1 MAYQCIPISHHPH
14 MPYAVLGVETGSVTQ
29 LSRVPTRAST
39 HPRVVSPPSHEHN
52 WALVTSQHQCVGCG
66 RFDFYLCSGCL
77 QIWCPGC
84 AAGGQPPSYGPA
96 IPGPWWSTEKS
107 VGTCSRCDEDTQVA
121 VSSEPAVQS
130 SKQDGW
136 LPSGKMRAQAERN
149 KELMA
154 TAEEKRRK
162 TSKPPYVWPVVQKG
176 MRPAQAVI
184 QARASIKANTDRL
197 MASQLALAETMKAA
211 ADVKRKLNFEQMEIP
226 ELPDGD
232 LEHSGL
238 YEAPHVADASR
249 GRVLGTDGQPIYWPW
264 ESEHNRVQNRAAP
277 FKSTRQLRKRHQL
290 DDLVELGLNYAS
302 KDGNRGRTHVGVRAW
317 FSFCTDIMGVPA
329 DRPMDPMST
338 PLWEKLEDEW
348 LAMRF
353 VCALVQDKGL
363 TVNSASQ
370 YFSSANAW
378 HGREHGVKLAGG
390 LKLERLPA
398 MLKGLRRVIGEAPKK
413 LRRGVAPRALRRAM
427 DLLLDPNDP
436 AHANLRAALATAFL
450 GMLRAS
456 EFTTPNGKVD
466 EDHTLM
472 VSDLVDLTDARMVLM
487 MAPCKNMH
495 HLKGKTCPLVIGAG
509 GDFIDAVAE
518 VRNRLR
524 VDPVAPGAEAS
535 TPLFR
540 DPKTNSPLRYDFV
553 NNLVKKLMRAVGEKE
568 GDFSSH
574 SLRIGGATAHF
585 TAGANETVI
594 RTMGRWSSDIY
605 RLYVRACFEQCCEW
619 TRKAGSTEVSDL
631 SGEFDEVDSY

>member
-1 MAYQCIPISHHPH
+1 MD
-14 MPYAVLGVETGSVTQ
+14 SVAADLQ
-29 LSRVPTRAST
+29 APQ
-39 HPRVVSPPSHEHN
+39 
-52 WALVTSQHQCVGCG
+52 TSVW
-66 RFDFYLCSGCL
+66 R
-77 QIWCPGC
+77 P
-84 AAGGQPPSYGPA
+84 
-96 IPGPWWSTEKS
+96 
-107 VGTCSRCDEDTQVA
+107 
-121 VSSEPAVQS
+121 S
-130 SKQDGW
+130 SKQM
-136 LPSGKMRAQAERN
+136 SAQAERN
-149 KELMA
+149 QKLIA
-154 TAEEKRRK
+154 GAEDKRRK
-162 TSKPPYVWPVVQKG
+162 TAKPDYVWPVVQKG
-176 MRPAQAVI
+176 MRPEQAFK
-184 QARASIKANTDRL
+184 QARSSITANTDRL
-197 MASQLALAETMKAA
+197 MASQLALAEAMKAA
-211 ADVKRKLNFEQMEIP
+211 ADVKRKWNFERMDIP
-226 ELPDGD
+226 ELPEGD

-238 YEAPHVADASR
+238 YEPPHTVGAFSD
-249 GRVLGTDGQPIYWPW
+249 GRVLGSDGQPIYWPW
-264 ESEHNRVQNRAAP
+264 ESERNRVQARAAP
-277 FKSTRQLRKRHQL
+277 FTSSRNLRKRHQL

-329 DRPMDPMST
+329 DRPMDPMTT
-338 PLWEKLEDEW
+338 PLWDKLEDEW

-363 TVNSASQ
+363 TVNTASQ

-398 MLKGLRRVIGEAPKK
+398 MLKGLRRVIGEVPKK
-413 LRRGVAPRALRRAM
+413 LRRGVAPRALRKAM
-427 DLLLDPNDP
+427 DLLLDPNRP

-450 GMLRAS
+450 GMLRAG
-456 EFTTPNGKVD
+456 EFTSPNGKVD
-466 EDHTLM
+466 EDRTIM
-472 VSDLVDLTDARMVLM
+472 VSDLVDLTSKRMVLM
-487 MAPCKNMH
+487 MAPCKNMN

-509 GDFIDAVAE
+509 GVFIDAVAE

-524 VDPVAPGAEAS
+524 VDPVTPGAELT

-540 DPKTNSPLRYDFV
+540 DPATNSALRYDYV
-553 NNLVKKLMRAVGEKE
+553 NKLVKQLMHAIGERE

-619 TRKAGSTEVSDL
+619 TQKAGSTEVSDL
-631 SGEFDEVDSY
+631 SGEFDEVDTY